1 MDKLGGDNFL
11 LSNSERTYKSDGGRI
26 KKECVSATHSL
37 KYRAKNFPALLGI
50 ETLLF

>member
-1 MDKLGGDNFL
+1 MDKLGGIIFFFQIQK
-11 LSNSERTYKSDGGRI
+11 ERITVMAEE